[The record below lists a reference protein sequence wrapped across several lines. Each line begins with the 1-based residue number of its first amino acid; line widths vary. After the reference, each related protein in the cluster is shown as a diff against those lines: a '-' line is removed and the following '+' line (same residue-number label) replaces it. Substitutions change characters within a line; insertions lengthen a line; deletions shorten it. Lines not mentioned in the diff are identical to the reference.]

1 MFGAGHGVAIRNPVG
16 WEHGDPVHARLRQRL
31 PPPAAV
37 SEATRQRSLLRFSLS
52 AVQGTETKRNEKVR
66 MRY

>member
-16 WEHGDPVHARLRQRL
+16 WEHGDPVRTGLCQRL

-66 MRY
+66 MHY